1 MPLSFPTSK
10 IEANA
15 VLHLEFI
22 KGNLCREFPSAECHT
37 RLSCSERSWPHESSP
52 TRPGGPQLACWIW
65 NWKLLGSRTV
75 IVDSRWHSRAFFQS
89 LSLQEWFI
97 IGTVIGISR
106 WRVTS
111 ASYLWIPVSQRLPN
125 FTMRRYH
132 REGLFKTSPMALT
145 GGAQLVGRHPANRK
159 AASWSGDMAGLQVQ
173 SPVRACM
180 EGNQLMFLSY
190 RLMFVS
196 LSFSL
201 PLPFSKKQKTPSS

>member
-52 TRPGGPQLACWIW
+52 TCPGGPQLACWIW

-145 GGAQLVGRHPANRK
+145 GGARLGVIRPTERLLVGQGTWLGCKFSPQSGHVWK
-159 AASWSGDMAGLQVQ
+159 ATSW
-173 SPVRACM
+173 CF
-180 EGNQLMFLSY
+180 FL
-190 RLMFVS
+190 
-196 LSFSL
+196 
-201 PLPFSKKQKTPSS
+201 TN